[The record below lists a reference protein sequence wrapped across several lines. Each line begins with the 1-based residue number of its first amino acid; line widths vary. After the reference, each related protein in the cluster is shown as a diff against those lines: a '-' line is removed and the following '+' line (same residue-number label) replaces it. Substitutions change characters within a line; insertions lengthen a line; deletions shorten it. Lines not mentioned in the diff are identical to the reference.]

1 IWSSS
6 LFPQTTPEGKVLLRT
21 MIGGALEPD
30 AAGLSDEEL
39 LERVRRDVHQV
50 LGISGEPEMLRIYR
64 HPQGIPQYGLNHS
77 EILQEI
83 EAAEARHPG
92 LYLTGNAYYGISMND
107 CVVAAY
113 SLAKRIHESVDAQ
126 SPASEQN

>member
-1 IWSSS
+1 
-6 LFPQTTPEGKVLLRT
+6 
-21 MIGGALEPD
+21 M
-30 AAGLSDEEL
+30 
-39 LERVRRDVHQV
+39 LERVCLQFHNDW
-50 LGISGEPEMLRIYR
+50 GSSGQPEMLRIYR

-92 LYLTGNAYYGISMND
+92 LYLTGNAYCGISMND

-126 SPASEQN
+126 SSASEQN